1 MAEARAKFNDKTDP
15 SYAFE
20 NQCTAFRAIC
30 PECGTKFPS
39 GSRECPNCGA
49 TRPRCQNTALKG
61 EVVCRKHLKGRT
73 LKLSKTMRKMNLA
86 YKVIMA
92 LLAGVSLMLATLTD
106 TELEEIV
113 TADDRDLS
121 QEFALAR
128 VCISA
133 ALDNPR
139 MYSSRDI
146 LIMLKD
152 FFTIAEKK
160 KNVEQGQVLNI
171 SWNDDLVN
179 SLRSRVRKLIRTFS
193 EIVEENIT
201 DSALKKKMLEDLYTR
216 TKINGNMVSCPP
228 KSSDYV
234 QPVTSNELI
243 QEKLNEINKDFI
255 SGDNTD
261 LNE

>member
-49 TRPRCQNTALKG
+49 IRPRCQNKALKG
-61 EVVCRKHLKGRT
+61 EVVCHKHMKGRT
-73 LKLSKTMRKMNLA
+73 LTLYNKLA
-86 YKVIMA
+86 
-92 LLAGVSLMLATLTD
+92 ATLTD

-133 ALDNPR
+133 ALDNPNT
-139 MYSSRDI
+139 YTSKDI
-146 LIMLKD
+146 LLMLKD

-255 SGDNTD
+255 ARDNED
-261 LNE
+261 SND